1 MGTDGGKLDAYWKD
15 AGGNNTLT
23 TGQTPNRNN
32 DANQKYTTYTFTQF
46 NSTATEGE
54 CSLIINIYALGQVKD
69 DGTQNLKDY
78 GLGNI
83 SVSGTLTQES
93 SGIRQTDGDITLT
106 RTYYNIRGQRLSAPE
121 KGVNIVVE
129 KKTDGTTRT
138 RKRVVR

>member
-1 MGTDGGKLDAYWKD
+1 M
-15 AGGNNTLT
+15 
-23 TGQTPNRNN
+23 
-32 DANQKYTTYTFTQF
+32 
-46 NSTATEGE
+46 
-54 CSLIINIYALGQVKD
+54 KD

-106 RTYYNIRGQRLSAPE
+106 RTYYNIWGQRLSAPE

-138 RKRVVR
+138 RKTVVR

>member
-1 MGTDGGKLDAYWKD
+1 
-15 AGGNNTLT
+15 
-23 TGQTPNRNN
+23 
-32 DANQKYTTYTFTQF
+32 
-46 NSTATEGE
+46 
-54 CSLIINIYALGQVKD
+54 VKD